1 MRAYRGIRYGV
12 TMLKRVAKSSILRRL
27 ARKLGSTFSA
37 TREFGDIKAIDM
49 IADAVLRLSVERN
62 FNDAQRYELFHSIGR
77 KLQPD
82 FPINDRGRYLLA
94 DKKFRENFERFL
106 GSGNWKN
113 FERRW
118 NLGQMLRLLQPV
130 TGDLAECGVFEGASA
145 RQLCEFASEH
155 GRRVHLFD
163 SFQGLSAPAGN
174 DGRYWTKG
182 GLSASEEKVR
192 ANLREFDC
200 FDTFPGWIPEA
211 FGKVAD
217 RKYAFVHIDVDL
229 EQPTFDS
236 IAFFYPRLSAGGV
249 ILLDDHGYDTCPGAR
264 KAALDFMADK
274 PEPVLDLS
282 TGQGL
287 IIKT

>member
-1 MRAYRGIRYGV
+1 
-12 TMLKRVAKSSILRRL
+12 MLKRVAKSSILRGL
-27 ARKLGSTFSA
+27 ARKLGSALSA
-37 TREFGDIKAIDM
+37 PKEFGDVKVIDM
-49 IADAVLRLSVERN
+49 IADAVLRLSEERN
-62 FNDAQRYELFHSIGR
+62 FSDAQRYELFYTIGR

-94 DKKFRENFERFL
+94 DKKFRETFERTL

-118 NLGQMLRLLQPV
+118 NLGQMLRLVGPV
-130 TGDLAECGVFEGASA
+130 AGDLAECGVFEGASA
-145 RQLCEFASEH
+145 RQLCEFATEH

-174 DGRYWTKG
+174 DGKFWAEG
-182 GLSASEEKVR
+182 DLSASEEKVR
-192 ANLREFDC
+192 ENLGEFDC
-200 FDTFPGWIPEA
+200 FDTFPGWIPDA
-211 FGKVAD
+211 FEQVAD

-229 EQPTFDS
+229 EQSTFDS

-249 ILLDDHGYDTCPGAR
+249 MLLDDHGYDTCPGAR
-264 KAALDFMADK
+264 KAALDFMANK
-274 PEPVLDLS
+274 LEPVLDLS

-287 IIKT
+287 IVKI

>member
-1 MRAYRGIRYGV
+1 
-12 TMLKRVAKSSILRRL
+12 
-27 ARKLGSTFSA
+27 
-37 TREFGDIKAIDM
+37 M
-49 IADAVLRLSVERN
+49 IADSVLCLSLERN
-62 FNDAQRYELFHSIGR
+62 FSDAQRYELFYSIGR

-94 DKKFRENFERFL
+94 DKDFRGYFEKFL

-118 NLGQMLRLLQPV
+118 NLAQMLRMLPPIA
-130 TGDLAECGVFEGASA
+130 GDLAECGVFEGASA
-145 RQLCEFASEH
+145 YQLCRFASEH

-163 SFQGLSAPAGN
+163 SFQGLSVPKEN
-174 DGRYWTKG
+174 DGAYWTEG

-192 ANLREFDC
+192 ANLKEFHC
-200 FDTFPGWIPEA
+200 FETFPGWIPKA
-211 FGKVAD
+211 FTKVAD
-217 RKYAFVHIDVDL
+217 RRYAFVHIDVDL

-236 IAFFYPRLSAGGV
+236 IAFFYPRVSRGGV
-249 ILLDDHGYDTCPGAR
+249 MLLDDHGYDTCPGAR

-274 PEPVLDLS
+274 PEPVIDLS

>member
-1 MRAYRGIRYGV
+1 
-12 TMLKRVAKSSILRRL
+12 MLKKLAKFTILGRL
-27 ARKLGSTFSA
+27 ARRFDAAFST
-37 TREFGDIKAIDM
+37 TRQFGDAKAVEM
-49 IADAVLRLSVERN
+49 IADQVLRLATERG
-62 FNDAQRYELFHSIGR
+62 FSDAQRYELLYLIGR

-94 DKKFRENFERFL
+94 DREFRQEFEKFL

-118 NLGQMLRLLQPV
+118 NLNQLLRLVASVP
-130 TGDLAECGVFEGASA
+130 GNLAECGVFEGASA
-145 RQLCEFASEH
+145 RQLCRFASEH
-155 GRRVHLFD
+155 GRRVDLFD
-163 SFQGLSAPAGN
+163 SFQGLSAPRQN
-174 DGRYWTKG
+174 DGTFWAAG

-192 ANLREFDC
+192 GNLGEFDC
-200 FDTFPGWIPEA
+200 FETFPGWIPEA
-211 FGKVAD
+211 FPKVAD

-236 IAFFYPRLSAGGV
+236 VAFFYPRMPAGGV
-249 ILLDDHGYDTCPGAR
+249 ILLDDHGYESCPGAR

-274 PEPVLDLS
+274 PEAVLDLS

-287 IIKT
+287 IIKR

>member
-1 MRAYRGIRYGV
+1 
-12 TMLKRVAKSSILRRL
+12 MLKRITKSSIIRSLTRRFGAIL
-27 ARKLGSTFSA
+27 ST
-37 TREFGDIKAIDM
+37 TKEFGDVKAIEM
-49 IADAVLRLSVERN
+49 IADSVLRLSSERN
-62 FNDAQRYELFHSIGR
+62 FSDAQRYELFYSIGR

-94 DKKFRENFERFL
+94 DKDFRDFFEKFL

-118 NLGQMLRLLQPV
+118 NLGQMLRLLPPV
-130 TGDLAECGVFEGASA
+130 AGDLAECGVFEGAA
-145 RQLCEFASEH
+145 AYQLCRFASEH

-163 SFQGLSAPAGN
+163 SFQGLSAPQEN
-174 DGRYWTKG
+174 DGTYWTEG

-200 FDTFPGWIPEA
+200 FETFPGWIPEA
-211 FGKVAD
+211 FAKVAD
-217 RKYAFVHIDVDL
+217 RNYAFLHIDVDL

-236 IAFFYPRLSAGGV
+236 LAFFYPRISSGGV
-249 ILLDDHGYDTCPGAR
+249 ILLDDHGYETCPGAR

-282 TGQGL
+282 TGQGV
-287 IIKT
+287 IIRT